1 MKPSIFIAKKYF
13 FAKRQFQ
20 FITIISLL
28 SFIGIAIGVAVL
40 IVVISIFN
48 GFQSLTKDQFLGFDP
63 HIQVFAEDNSFFQ
76 LDSALLIALNSDKDI
91 KVFQGTITFSALL
104 LNNDK
109 MKLVEVSS
117 DNEYINKGN
126 IYRDVNKINEF
137 QNLPKITLGIDIS
150 NELNI
155 QYNDT
160 ITILPLNDLES
171 LISGSTYNSGYSF
184 MVGEIFNS
192 NIKNYDA
199 TLSFIDLEDAL
210 IISNPENG
218 SINLLNIRLNSIE
231 KLNEVTQRISKLLP
245 DNLRIR
251 TWEDLNPVL
260 FAVMKMEKISTFSIL
275 SLIIILAIFNIF
287 ISLTMTVLEKRK
299 DIGIIRS
306 LGADKREIYN
316 IFFFLGSMN
325 GFLGTLFGV
334 TMGLGIIYLQ
344 QNYKIFSID
353 SHKYII
359 DALPLQVNYFEIVL
373 IAIFSFV
380 LSAIASLYPSK
391 RASEVNIYKSIR
403 TE

>member
-160 ITILPLNDLES
+160 ITILLLNELES
-171 LISGSTYNSGYSF
+171 LMG
-184 MVGEIFNS
+184 M
-192 NIKNYDA
+192 
-199 TLSFIDLEDAL
+199 IDD
-210 IISNPENG
+210 
-218 SINLLNIRLNSIE
+218 R
-231 KLNEVTQRISKLLP
+231 
-245 DNLRIR
+245 
-251 TWEDLNPVL
+251 
-260 FAVMKMEKISTFSIL
+260 
-275 SLIIILAIFNIF
+275 
-287 ISLTMTVLEKRK
+287 
-299 DIGIIRS
+299 
-306 LGADKREIYN
+306 
-316 IFFFLGSMN
+316 
-325 GFLGTLFGV
+325 
-334 TMGLGIIYLQ
+334 
-344 QNYKIFSID
+344 
-353 SHKYII
+353 
-359 DALPLQVNYFEIVL
+359 
-373 IAIFSFV
+373 V
-380 LSAIASLYPSK
+380 LSMAA
-391 RASEVNIYKSIR
+391 
-403 TE
+403 